1 MALVK
6 YIEMK
11 EFIMKKHIFFLLFLA
26 VLASSVFA
34 QTREDISV
42 FIAPVVANPD
52 QAAFFYDNFV
62 AETEGAGYT
71 LAKDKN
77 DADYTLKL
85 EVKPN
90 LIRYDDG
97 TEEQAPPDEKQS
109 VLQVTLIRNEDA
121 AEVVTFNFAF
131 TTVDEMY
138 EYNLY
143 LVYEAMANVP
153 FSKPGNEGVS
163 WRNKWLYLRASFDYP
178 ITFYQLL
185 EPMALWGDHPT
196 IPGEKQWHNLDH
208 RINPFPAVTFGIE
221 FQYLNW
227 MSTELNF
234 NLSFSDP
241 FSATFIPAIQF
252 EQKFPV
258 KPSKHFMIE
267 PYAAVSFPVN
277 TSSTAIQFPKVGV
290 GGGVQVGV
298 KGGNMGA
305 FFVDVNY
312 IHYLGNVVMKNENIA
327 YPNPSEIHY
336 TRFVIGLGIGY
347 KIGFFD
353 RNKG

>member
-1 MALVK
+1 ME
-6 YIEMK
+6 IK
-11 EFIMKKHIFFLLFLA
+11 EFIMKKNIFSLFFLA

-42 FIAPVVANPD
+42 YIAPVVASPD
-52 QAAFFYDNFV
+52 QASFFYENFV
-62 AETEGAGYT
+62 AETTGAGYS
-71 LAKDKN
+71 LSKDAE

-90 LIRYDDG
+90 LIHYSDG
-97 TEEQAPPDEKQS
+97 TLEQAPPDEKQFI
-109 VLQVTLIRNEDA
+109 LQITLIRNEDA
-121 AEVVTFNFAF
+121 TEVVTFNFAF
-131 TTVDEMY
+131 TSTDEMY

-143 LVYEAMANVP
+143 LLYEALANVP
-153 FSKPGNEGVS
+153 FSKAGFEGDS

-185 EPMALWGDHPT
+185 DPKALWGDHPV

-227 MSTELNF
+227 ISTELSF

-241 FSATFIPAIQF
+241 FSTTFIPAIQL
-252 EQKFPV
+252 EQKFPI
-258 KPSKHFMIE
+258 KPSRDFMIE

-277 TSSTAIQFPKVGV
+277 TSPITVQFPKVGV
-290 GGGVQVGV
+290 GGGVQFGV
-298 KGGNMGA
+298 RGGNMGA

-312 IHYLGNVVMKNENIA
+312 IHYLGDVIIRNENTL

-353 RNKG
+353 RIKP